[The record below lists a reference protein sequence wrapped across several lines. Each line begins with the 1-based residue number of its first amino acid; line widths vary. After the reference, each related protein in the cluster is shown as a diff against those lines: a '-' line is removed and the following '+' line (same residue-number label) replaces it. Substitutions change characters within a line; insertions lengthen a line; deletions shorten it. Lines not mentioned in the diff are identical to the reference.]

1 MKILNFGYF
10 VFQMV
15 ARWIFEIFNRD
26 KCLFCFSNTTLAAST
41 WSRTGTFYYFSCN
54 NPTISKHCLAALSL
68 KVLSKYGWKG
78 ERKKNY
84 SVTVTI
90 ITAVIKRSAWVV
102 NIYSIP
108 TS

>member
-1 MKILNFGYF
+1 
-10 VFQMV
+10 MV

-26 KCLFCFSNTTLAAST
+26 KCLFCVLNTTLAASI
-41 WSRTGTFYYFSCN
+41 WSRTGAFYYFSCN
-54 NPTISKHCLAALSL
+54 NPPISKHCLAALSL
-68 KVLSKYGWKG
+68 NVLSKYGWKG
-78 ERKKNY
+78 ERKKKNY

-90 ITAVIKRSAWVV
+90 ITVGIKRSAWVV